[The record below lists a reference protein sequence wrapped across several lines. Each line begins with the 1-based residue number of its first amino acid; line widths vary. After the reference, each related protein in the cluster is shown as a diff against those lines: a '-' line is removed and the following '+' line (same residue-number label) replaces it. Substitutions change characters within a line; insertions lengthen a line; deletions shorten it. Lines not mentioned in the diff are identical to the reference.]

1 MTRLLR
7 SLSFRLAIAYA
18 GLFCL
23 SVALLM
29 GAVYWLRVAV
39 PLENARIAVDAD
51 ARQFARMI
59 ETSGLAAAG
68 MALDRRTHS
77 GAERKPFH
85 ALIAPDGEILTSN
98 LPSWPRRPAAGQIM
112 IEADTFNDGF
122 EIDHSALVRDRVFAD
137 GARLLIGRDVEDIVR
152 EKDLLQTAAFWLF
165 GGTVVLGLTGGWLM
179 SRAIGARIEIVT
191 SAARQVMEGDLSGRV
206 PLRGTNDDFD
216 RLNETLN
223 LMLSRNQS
231 LFEAV
236 RRVSDNV
243 AHELR
248 TPLARLVGKLEAI
261 EERAGE
267 DAAMRAAIEEA
278 IAEAHRLRQ
287 IFAALVR
294 ISRLEGGRQTLS
306 LQRTDVVQ
314 LLEDVV
320 EFYQPEA
327 ERRDIELVLRAERPM
342 VVDLDLD
349 LVFQAMSNLLDNAL
363 KFAMPGGRIVV
374 SAALGEVLAL
384 TVSDDGPG
392 LDPSEFERVKE
403 QFFRGSAAAGTTG
416 DGLGLSMVAAIAHVH
431 GGDLLLFDNAPGLIA
446 TFAFP
451 LSAVTGIRKNPA
463 DGEPHSSPS

>member
-39 PLENARIAVDAD
+39 PLDNARIAVDDD
-51 ARQFARMI
+51 ARQYTQLI
-59 ETSGLAAAG
+59 ETRGLAAAG
-68 MALDRRTHS
+68 AALDRRAHS
-77 GAERKPFH
+77 GATRKPFH
-85 ALIAPDGEILTSN
+85 TLIAPDGEILTSN
-98 LPSWPRRPAAGQIM
+98 LPSWPRKAAGGQIM
-112 IEADTFNDGF
+112 IEADSFNDGF
-122 EIDHSALVRDRVFAD
+122 EIDHSALVRDHVFAD
-137 GARLLIGRDVEDIVR
+137 GTRLLIGRDVEDIVR
-152 EKDLLQTAAFWLF
+152 EKELLQMAAFWLF

-248 TPLARLVGKLEAI
+248 TPLARLVGKLEEI

-267 DAAMRAAIEEA
+267 DAEMRTAIEEA
-278 IAEAHRLRQ
+278 IAEAHRLRR

-294 ISRLEGGRQTLS
+294 ISRLEGGRHALS
-306 LQRTDVVQ
+306 LQYTDVVQ

-327 ERRDIELVLRAERPM
+327 ERRGIELVLEAERPM
-342 VVDLDLD
+342 VADLDLD

-363 KFAMPGGRIVV
+363 KYVPPGSRIVV

-384 TVSDDGPG
+384 TVSDNGPG
-392 LDPSEFERVKE
+392 LAPSEFERVKE
-403 QFFRGSAAAGTTG
+403 QFFRGEAATGMAGE
-416 DGLGLSMVAAIAHVH
+416 GLGLSMVSAIAHVH
-431 GGDLLLFDNAPGLIA
+431 GGDLLLADNAPGLMA

-451 LSAVTGIRKNPA
+451 PGAVTGIRKHDGN
-463 DGEPHSSPS
+463 GEPHS